1 VKRRTFIAGLGSAA
15 AWPMV
20 ARGQQTVLP
29 LIGLLYPGASDP
41 NQIAAFRQGLV
52 EAGYAEGRNVA
63 IELRFAQG
71 DSARFP
77 ELVADLV
84 RRKVA
89 VVAVPGSTP
98 AALAAKAATTQIP
111 VVFGNASDPVQ
122 IGLVSSLNR
131 PGGNVTGFSEMN
143 AEVAPKRLALLRMLV
158 PTALRFG
165 VLVNPNNPL
174 TRFAAEEARAAS
186 DAIGVQIETFNASS
200 DRELDEVFASVV
212 QKPIGGLL
220 VTPEALFYIRRV
232 QLAMLAAQYAIPAI
246 YWDRAL
252 VEAGGLISYGS
263 SVLDMNRQVARYVGR
278 ILNGETPS
286 ELPILRPTKFELSLN
301 LKTAKA
307 LGLTIPETLLATADE
322 VIQ

>member
-1 VKRRTFIAGLGSAA
+1 
-15 AWPMV
+15 MV